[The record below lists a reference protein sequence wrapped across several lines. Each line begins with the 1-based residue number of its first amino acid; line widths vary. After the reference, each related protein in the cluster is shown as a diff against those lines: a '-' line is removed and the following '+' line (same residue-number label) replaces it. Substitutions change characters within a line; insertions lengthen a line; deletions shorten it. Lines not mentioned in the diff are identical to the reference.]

1 MKNILFVGLGSI
13 GQRHLRNLKKV
24 SKRFCFF
31 AIRKK
36 RNSPLLNTKNKLV
49 KKKFI
54 SNENDIKEINYKELK
69 KYKIDTVFIT
79 NPSSKHLNTAI
90 KFAKCGCN
98 LFIEK
103 PLSHNLQNLMQLK
116 NIIIKKKIKCAVG
129 FQTRYDDLFKK
140 IKKIIDI
147 NKYGNIVSA
156 HIENRHFLPYHHKY
170 EDYKLGYAARKELGG
185 GVILCFIHEI
195 DYANSLFGEVNKI
208 SGDVSKKSSLK
219 INVED
224 YANFKIIYNKE
235 SIKFPVYFN
244 LDFIKKKASR
254 FCKIK
259 FEKAT
264 LYWDL
269 LLNKL
274 VVKGK
279 KQFILKS
286 KFRSRNELFLFQLKQ
301 IEKAFTGNKQPLSNF
316 ENGEKSL
323 KVAMKIKKLQK
334 S

>member
-1 MKNILFVGLGSI
+1 
-13 GQRHLRNLKKV
+13 
-24 SKRFCFF
+24 
-31 AIRKK
+31 
-36 RNSPLLNTKNKLV
+36 
-49 KKKFI
+49 
-54 SNENDIKEINYKELK
+54 
-69 KYKIDTVFIT
+69 
-79 NPSSKHLNTAI
+79 
-90 KFAKCGCN
+90 
-98 LFIEK
+98 
-103 PLSHNLQNLMQLK
+103 MQLK
-116 NIIIKKKIKCAVG
+116 YIIKKKKIKCAVG

-140 IKKIIDI
+140 IKKIIDVK
-147 NKYGNIVSA
+147 KYGNIKSV

-195 DYANSLFGEVNKI
+195 DYANYLFGEVNKI
-208 SGDVSKKSSLK
+208 SGEVSKKSSLK

-235 SIKFPVYFN
+235 SIKFPVYFR

-264 LYWDL
+264 LHWDL

-274 VVKGK
+274 IIKDK
-279 KQFILKS
+279 KKLIFKS
-286 KFRSRNELFLFQLKQ
+286 KFQSRNELFLFQLKQ
-301 IEKAFTGNKQPLSNF
+301 IEKAFRANKQPLSNF

-323 KVAMKIKKLQK
+323 KVAMKIKKLQN
-334 S
+334 